1 MAGKKQA
8 DDPNSEVKGLL
19 KKLLI
24 LRLFELGVSQGAMS
38 KKLRI
43 DVHLVN
49 DFLKGID
56 RANG

>member
-24 LRLFELGVSQGAMS
+24 LRLFELVP
-38 KKLRI
+38 
-43 DVHLVN
+43 
-49 DFLKGID
+49 
-56 RANG
+56 